1 MDVGV
6 RALVLRCFA
15 ALPDPRMKR
24 TRKHEL
30 IDMVVVA
37 ICAVIC
43 GADGWAQ
50 VAEFGRAKRK
60 WFETF
65 LKLPNGLP
73 SHDTF
78 GRVFARLDPVAF
90 ERCFLDWMNELAR
103 KTRGRLVSIDGKV
116 LRGSFDSAAAR
127 SPLCLMSAWCG
138 QNQVV
143 LGQWA
148 VAAEGNEITAI
159 PELLE
164 LLDLDGAVVTI
175 DAIGCQ
181 TAIAEKIVAGNADY
195 VLQVKGNQ
203 PRLHAEL
210 AAMFDECIACDAW
223 AAPCVT
229 HEEVDKGHGRVETR
243 RCWMTT
249 RIASLP
255 DADKWPALAS
265 VACVESVRLVEERDR
280 GRGHRESPER
290 GEQREPKWREQRERR
305 YYISSVGSLDAQR
318 MLERIRGHWGIE
330 NSLHWRLDVSFDEDR
345 RRIRQGHAA
354 QNFSRLSRIALNLLK
369 RERTNPHG
377 IKTKRLRCGWDHDYL
392 LKVLTHGD

>member
-6 RALVLRCFA
+6 RALVLRRFA
-15 ALPDPRMKR
+15 PLPDPRMKR

-30 IDMVVVA
+30 IDMIVIA

-43 GADGWAQ
+43 GADGWVQ

-65 LKLPNGLP
+65 LELPNGIP

-78 GRVFARLDPVAF
+78 GRVFARLDPAAF
-90 ERCFLDWMNELAR
+90 ERCFLNWMNDLAQ

-127 SPLCLMSAWCG
+127 SPLCLMSAWCE
-138 QNQVV
+138 QNQLV

-148 VAAEGNEITAI
+148 TAAKSNEITAI

-203 PRLHAEL
+203 PKLQAEL
-210 AAMFDECIACDAW
+210 AAMFDECIAGDAW
-223 AAPCVT
+223 AAPCVA
-229 HEEVDKGHGRVETR
+229 HEAVDKGHGRVETR

-249 RIASLP
+249 RIASVP
-255 DADKWPALAS
+255 EADKWPALAS
-265 VACVESVRLVEERDR
+265 VACVESVRRMRER
-280 GRGHRESPER
+280 GRGRQQSESPE
-290 GEQREPKWREQRERR
+290 WREQRERR
-305 YYISSVGSLDAQR
+305 YYISSIGALDAQR
-318 MLERIRGHWGIE
+318 MLERIRGHWGVE

-345 RRIRQGHAA
+345 RRIRSGHSAE
-354 QNFSRLSRIALNLLK
+354 NFSRLSRIALNLLK

-392 LKVLTHGD
+392 LKVLTQGE